1 MISFPHC
8 KVNLGL
14 YITAKRTDGY
24 HDLETVFFPVPIHD
38 ILEFVEAPEQGFHL
52 TGLPVIG
59 QAADNLCVKA
69 YHLVKQRFPTLPP
82 VNIHLHKLIPMG
94 AGLGGGSSDG
104 AFMLRMLNTHFKLGL
119 GQAEL
124 INMALQLGS
133 DCPFFIR
140 DQPAH
145 ARGRGELLSPLPL
158 SLSSW
163 WMVLVNPGI
172 HISTATAFS
181 GVTPRPCP
189 VPLAEKILEPVDSWK
204 DWLRNDFE
212 ATVCQTHPRIAE
224 LKQTL
229 YNAGAVYASMSG
241 SGSTVYGL
249 FRKKPGLNF
258 PSGHL
263 AYEVQI
269 N

>member
-8 KVNLGL
+8 KINLGL

-38 ILEFVEAPEQGFHL
+38 ILEFVKAAEPGFHL

-69 YHLVKQRFPTLPP
+69 YNLVKQRFPELPAL
-82 VNIHLHKLIPMG
+82 NIHLHKLIPMG
-94 AGLGGGSSDG
+94 AGLGGGSADG
-104 AFMLRMLNTHFKLGL
+104 AFMLRMLNSHFKLGL
-119 GQAEL
+119 GQDEL
-124 INMALQLGS
+124 IHMALQLGS
-133 DCPFFIR
+133 DCPFFIL
-140 DQPAH
+140 DQPAY
-145 ARGRGELLSPLPL
+145 ARGRGEILRPLPL

-172 HISTATAFS
+172 HVSTATAFS
-181 GVTPRPCP
+181 GVTPSPCP
-189 VPLAEKILEPVDSWK
+189 VPLAEKILEPVDSWQ

-212 ATVCQTHPRIAE
+212 ATVCKTHPRIAE
-224 LKQTL
+224 LKKSL
-229 YNAGAVYASMSG
+229 YEAGAVYASMTG

-249 FRKKPGLNF
+249 FRNRPGLSF
-258 PSGHL
+258 PPGHL

-269 N
+269 K